1 MPKEDTQFKPG
12 QSGNPAGRPAMPED
26 LKAAKALTKQVLMRE
41 LNDLIHM
48 TKSELEAALVSPE
61 STMIRRMAARVIQ
74 EADNNGD
81 DRRLGFL
88 LDRLVG
94 KVKDELALELPRPTI
109 IRYKGEKVI
118 LTTDKQEEPKDGD
131 DGQ

>member
-26 LKAAKALTKQVLMRE
+26 LKAAKALTKQVLLRE

-48 TKSELEAALVSPE
+48 TKSELEAALVAAE
-61 STMIRRMAARVIQ
+61 STMLRRTAARVIQ

-88 LDRLVG
+88 LDRMVG

-109 IRYKGEKVI
+109 IRYRGESVI
-118 LTTDKQEEPKDGD
+118 LTTDKQEEPKDVD
-131 DGQ
+131 PE